1 MDFSKYIERNPENL
15 QFYLWHRDYLKRFDN
30 LPDGER
36 SLAPE
41 WTVERAAAEA
51 EAARLEEK
59 PKKVNPTAAAV
70 LKGTDFDTKTGKA
83 AVSEVHP
90 DPFKDPPRTP
100 MMERNSMAPS
110 TVVWTDDG
118 STLKTPMN
126 PSKAAAAAFESV
138 DAVQPC
144 KSAPPGR
151 ADESVLTIGSS
162 SHHSAFPRGS
172 DSNHCHLYRRGWW
185 T

>member
-15 QFYLWHRDYLKRFDN
+15 QFYLWYCDYLKRFDN

-36 SLAPE
+36 NLAPE
-41 WTVERAAAEA
+41 WTVERANAEA

-90 DPFKDPPRTP
+90 DPFKDPQTP
-100 MMERNSMAPS
+100 NMERDSMAPS
-110 TVVWTDDG
+110 NAGWNDDT

-138 DAVQPC
+138 NVPQPC
-144 KSAPPGR
+144 TP
-151 ADESVLTIGSS
+151 EVLGELMTK
-162 SHHSAFPRGS
+162 
-172 DSNHCHLYRRGWW
+172 C
-185 T
+185 

>member
-41 WTVERAAAEA
+41 WTVERANAEA

-59 PKKVNPTAAAV
+59 PKKVDPTAATM
-70 LKGTDFDTKTGKA
+70 LKGTDFDTKPGKA

-90 DPFKDPPRTP
+90 DPFGDPPQTP
-100 MMERNSMAPS
+100 KTEGDS
-110 TVVWTDDG
+110 TVPSNAGCNDDT

-126 PSKAAAAAFESV
+126 PSKTAAAAFESV
-138 DAVQPC
+138 NVPQPC
-144 KSAPPGR
+144 THGSPGR
-151 ADESVLTIGSS
+151 TYD
-162 SHHSAFPRGS
+162 
-172 DSNHCHLYRRGWW
+172 
-185 T
+185 

>member
-15 QFYLWHRDYLKRFDN
+15 QFYLWYRDYLKRFDN

-36 SLAPE
+36 SLALE
-41 WTVERAAAEA
+41 WTVERANAEA

-90 DPFKDPPRTP
+90 DPFKDPQTP
-100 MMERNSMAPS
+100 NTERDSMAPS
-110 TVVWTDDG
+110 NAGLDDT
-118 STLKTPMN
+118 STLIPPMN

-138 DAVQPC
+138 NVPQPC
-144 KSAPPGR
+144 TPRNPGR
-151 ADESVLTIGSS
+151 ID
-162 SHHSAFPRGS
+162 
-172 DSNHCHLYRRGWW
+172 D
-185 T
+185 

>member
-15 QFYLWHRDYLKRFDN
+15 QFYLWYRDYLKRFEN

-51 EAARLEEK
+51 EAARLDEK
-59 PKKVNPTAAAV
+59 PKKVNATAAEV
-70 LKGTDFDTKTGKA
+70 LKGTDFETKPGKA

-90 DPFKDPPRTP
+90 DPFKDPPHTP
-100 MMERNSMAPS
+100 NTERDSVAPS
-110 TVVWTDDG
+110 TGGGTEDG

-126 PSKAAAAAFESV
+126 PGKAAAAAFDSV
-138 DAVQPC
+138 DALKPC
-144 KSAPPGR
+144 KS
-151 ADESVLTIGSS
+151 EV
-162 SHHSAFPRGS
+162 
-172 DSNHCHLYRRGWW
+172 C
-185 T
+185 

>member
-15 QFYLWHRDYLKRFDN
+15 QFYLWYRDYLKRFEN

-51 EAARLEEK
+51 ETARLEEK
-59 PKKVNPTAAAV
+59 PKKMNPTAAAV
-70 LKGTDFDTKTGKA
+70 LKGTDFDSKTPKA

-100 MMERNSMAPS
+100 NTERDSVAPS
-110 TVVWTDDG
+110 SAGWNDDT

-126 PSKAAAAAFESV
+126 PGKTAAAAFESV
-138 DAVQPC
+138 DAPQPC
-144 KSAPPGR
+144 K
-151 ADESVLTIGSS
+151 
-162 SHHSAFPRGS
+162 
-172 DSNHCHLYRRGWW
+172 
-185 T
+185 

>member
-15 QFYLWHRDYLKRFDN
+15 QFYLWYRDYLKRFET
-30 LPDGER
+30 LPDRER

-59 PKKVNPTAAAV
+59 PKKTNPTAAAV
-70 LKGTDFDTKTGKA
+70 LKGTDLDSKTSKA

-90 DPFKDPPRTP
+90 DPFKDPLRTP
-100 MMERNSMAPS
+100 NTERDSVPPS
-110 TVVWTDDG
+110 TAGWNDDN

-126 PSKAAAAAFESV
+126 PGKAAAAAFDSV
-138 DAVQPC
+138 DAPQPC
-144 KSAPPGR
+144 KRNLVSM
-151 ADESVLTIGSS
+151 I
-162 SHHSAFPRGS
+162 
-172 DSNHCHLYRRGWW
+172 CQC
-185 T
+185 

>member
-15 QFYLWHRDYLKRFDN
+15 QFYLWYRDYLKRFEN
-30 LPDGER
+30 LPEGER

-59 PKKVNPTAAAV
+59 PKKMNPTAAAV
-70 LKGTDFDTKTGKA
+70 LKGTDFDGKPSKP

-100 MMERNSMAPS
+100 NTERDRVAPS
-110 TVVWTDDG
+110 SADEA
-118 STLKTPMN
+118 STLEPPMN
-126 PSKAAAAAFESV
+126 PAKTAAAAFDSV
-138 DAVQPC
+138 DAPQPC
-144 KSAPPGR
+144 K
-151 ADESVLTIGSS
+151 
-162 SHHSAFPRGS
+162 
-172 DSNHCHLYRRGWW
+172 
-185 T
+185 